1 MCMLRTRAALVRAI
15 SSAELSPFALLA
27 SPSCRPLQE
36 FEAVWFRWLENI
48 RDWCISRQLW
58 WGHRIPAYYVT
69 FEGEAPEASGVP
81 GRPSEDMARW
91 VVGRSREEAAAA
103 AAKKYPGKACT
114 LHQDE
119 DVLDTW

>member
-1 MCMLRTRAALVRAI
+1 L
-15 SSAELSPFALLA
+15 F
-27 SPSCRPLQE
+27 LQE

-69 FEGEAPEASGVP
+69 FEGEAAEASGVP
-81 GRPSEDMARW
+81 GRPSEDMQRW
-91 VVGRSREEAAAA
+91 VVGRTQEEAAAA
-103 AAKKYPGKACT
+103 VAAKYPGKQCT